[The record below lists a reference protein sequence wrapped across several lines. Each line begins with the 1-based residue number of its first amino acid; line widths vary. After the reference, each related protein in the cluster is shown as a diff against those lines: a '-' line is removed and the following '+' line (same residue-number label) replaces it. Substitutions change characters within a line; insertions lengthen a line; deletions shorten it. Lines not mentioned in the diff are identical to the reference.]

1 MAKKKAKK
9 LPKTIG
15 GVKIPKKVRKQGGEL
30 LAKVNTPMGREL
42 LAAGLVAAGAA
53 MAKREETRKAA
64 ARVAGEAEDAA
75 AKGARLASEIGGI
88 VGAAANAALDRLLG
102 SGGRRDETSDRP
114 AGPPPGST
122 AH

>member
-15 GVKIPKKVRKQGGEL
+15 GMKIPKKARKQGGEL
-30 LAKVNTPMGREL
+30 LAKINTPVGREL

-53 MAKREETRKAA
+53 MARREETRKAA
-64 ARVAGEAEDAA
+64 AKMTGEAEDAA
-75 AKGARLASEIGGI
+75 TKGARLASEIGGI

-102 SGGRRDETSDRP
+102 AGKGEGSDRP
-114 AGPPPGST
+114 EGPPAGST

>member
-9 LPKTIG
+9 LPKSIA
-15 GVKIPKKVRKQGGEL
+15 GVKISKKVRKQGGEL
-30 LAKVNTPMGREL
+30 LAKVNTPLGREL

-64 ARVAGEAEDAA
+64 AGLIGDTEDAA
-75 AKGARLASEIGGI
+75 AKGARVASQIGGI
-88 VGAAANAALDRLLG
+88 VGAAANAALDRLF
-102 SGGRRDETSDRP
+102 GGEGAGDDGDRRP
-114 AGPPPGST
+114 GPPPGST